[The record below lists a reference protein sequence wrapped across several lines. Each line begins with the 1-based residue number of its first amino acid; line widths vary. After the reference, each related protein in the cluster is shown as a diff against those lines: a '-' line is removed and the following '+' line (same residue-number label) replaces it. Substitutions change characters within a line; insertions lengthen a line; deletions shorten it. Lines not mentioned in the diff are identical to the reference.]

1 MNSTRHA
8 YGSSA
13 RSPRGPVDIH
23 AERPY
28 TFAMF
33 ERTLSNDVA
42 SLVTATEEL
51 EQFLAR
57 AAVGAEASYA
67 CTLALEEVVTNVFK
81 YAYDDAGAHAVRFT
95 AQLTSDHVVLRFSD
109 DGRPFDPLAAPP
121 PDLARPLEERAI
133 GGLGIHLVRKL
144 ADALVYE
151 RSGDRNLL
159 TARFALRPKAP
170 VN

>member
-1 MNSTRHA
+1 MSTWPESVENVAAFLRA
-8 YGSSA
+8 AGAEA
-13 RSPRGPVDIH
+13 RLEEFD
-23 AERPY
+23 AE
-28 TFAMF
+28 
-33 ERTLSNDVA
+33 
-42 SLVTATEEL
+42 TATAADA
-51 EQFLAR
+51 AR
-57 AAVGAEASYA
+57 AVGAEASYA

-81 YAYDDAGAHAVRFT
+81 YAYDDSGAHAVRFT
-95 AQLTSDHVVLRFSD
+95 AQLTPDHVVLRFSD

>member
-8 YGSSA
+8 NDSGA
-13 RSPRGPVDIH
+13 RSPRGPVDIP
-23 AERPY
+23 AQRPY

-42 SLVTATEEL
+42 SLVAATEEL
-51 EQFLAR
+51 EQFLTR
-57 AAVGAEASYA
+57 AAVGAEAAYA

-95 AQLTSDHVVLRFSD
+95 AQLTPDHVVLRFSD

-144 ADALVYE
+144 ADAMEYE
-151 RSGDRNLL
+151 RRGGRNLL
-159 TARFALRPKAP
+159 TARFALRPKALTD
-170 VN
+170 